1 MRLAELIAAAG
12 PLLVGTGCT
21 QISLDN
27 PLRYRDVAPEERLH
41 VPCYYA
47 LDPATDALVLK
58 EGGYRVKMGP
68 AIAEQMRAALAGLCR
83 GTGRVRDRE
92 EFLGLTRD
100 EPAVLFAVTATAKM
114 DAKLFTWAVNAG
126 RIEGQALVAGP
137 GDADPLRYPYS
148 GSGEKRQYFAEAGSG
163 AEGLRRALGEATQDL
178 ADAARRDR
186 ALIERLAHA
195 TRAVKPAAP

>member
-92 EFLGLTRD
+92 EFLGLSRD
-100 EPAVLFAVTATAKM
+100 EPAVRVAVPATAKK
-114 DAKLFTWAVNAG
+114 DGTRFRCAVH
-126 RIEGQALVAGP
+126 
-137 GDADPLRYPYS
+137 
-148 GSGEKRQYFAEAGSG
+148 
-163 AEGLRRALGEATQDL
+163 
-178 ADAARRDR
+178 ARR
-186 ALIERLAHA
+186 
-195 TRAVKPAAP
+195 